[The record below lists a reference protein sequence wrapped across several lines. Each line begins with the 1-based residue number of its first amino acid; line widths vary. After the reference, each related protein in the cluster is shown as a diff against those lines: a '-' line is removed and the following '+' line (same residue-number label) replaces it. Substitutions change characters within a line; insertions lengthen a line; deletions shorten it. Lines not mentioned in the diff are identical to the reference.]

1 LAALIDFFP
10 REIALFSR
18 SDEIRAH
25 SSFTR
30 SRAAAAAAAA
40 LPREKHDPFSR
51 RSYYSRRREKKFNE
65 RTNVPVYCSTSDF
78 THPFNPSSKVSK
90 NAAPSNFVAVV
101 DEEEA
106 NATVVAATQMC
117 FSPIFYKSVYINTL
131 SLSILY
137 AREQELMANEVTF
150 DRGQTKLVS
159 KCFFLCLGFR
169 V

>member
-1 LAALIDFFP
+1 MKFAHSLP
-10 REIALFSR
+10 SRVRELLLLLQLLCREKKRPLLPPIALF
-18 SDEIRAH
+18 A
-25 SSFTR
+25 TR
-30 SRAAAAAAAA
+30 
-40 LPREKHDPFSR
+40 REK
-51 RSYYSRRREKKFNE
+51 KKFNE

-90 NAAPSNFVAVV
+90 NAAPSNFVAAV

-117 FSPIFYKSVYINTL
+117 FSPIFCKSCYKYSL
-131 SLSILY
+131 SLSLY
-137 AREQELMANEVTF
+137 SVREGARALANEVTF